1 MQKSNKPIAGYHL
14 LMILSSV
21 DHRFSPEEGLKISEY
36 LFEEFPFRMNL
47 DNELEAI
54 AKLRP
59 EDWKDHFEFHARCF
73 YEDSTEEERIK
84 FITFAKSLIKADN
97 LVTND
102 EHRFYKLLK
111 NLWKLSYQKNRSDK

>member
-21 DHRFSPEEGLKISEY
+21 DGEFAPEEGMKIQEY
-36 LFEEFPFRMNL
+36 LAEEFPFRMNL
-47 DNELEAI
+47 DNELEVI
-54 AKLRP
+54 ANLNP

-73 YEDSTEEERIK
+73 FDDSTEKERK
-84 FITFAKSLIKADN
+84 SFLKFAKELIKADEE
-97 LVTND
+97 VSDD

-111 NLWKLSYQKNRSDK
+111 NLWQKN